1 VTASV
6 LYWKTMV
13 VRSTVTLLALAWV
26 SSARADAPQVGTAP
40 LTVTGDPGRR
50 VTVEV
55 PPVAHAAIA
64 NTLVLERCRGGC
76 VVTKGGNDAA
86 NTISTIPS
94 AAQST
99 IEEFVN
105 SAGMTGTLAD
115 AAWNEVVQC
124 VKEVY
129 SPFNVTVTDVR
140 PASGPYHL
148 AILAGR
154 PQNIGQGADILGIAP
169 LAGDCSPQN
178 NVISFSFANQHS
190 LVDPSRALTLCWT
203 VSQES
208 AHAFGLDHQYMFSD
222 GRSACSDPM
231 TYRVD
236 CGGQRFFRNQSATCG
251 ENAARPC
258 RCGATQNSHQKLR
271 TVFGDGTPIT
281 GNPTVA
287 LTLPT
292 AAMGYTGQAGGT
304 AGSKRGVKKVELR
317 VNGAAWAEVPGLPF
331 GMNGQS
337 PMGTYSMP
345 FPATVP
351 DGVIDVQLRAY
362 DDLGAYTDSN
372 ITTVTKGE
380 PCTSASSCASGQK
393 CEEGKCFW
401 DPAVG
406 ELGDECPYAQYC
418 KSGLCRG
425 TEDLQICTE
434 PCDPLSDNTCGGGLI
449 CTASGEGVGICFV
462 EDGSCCSVGP
472 GPYGPWVH
480 TGVAGA
486 ILAFVLRRR
495 RRR

>member
-1 VTASV
+1 
-6 LYWKTMV
+6 MV
-13 VRSTVTLLALAWV
+13 VRSTVTLLALAWA

-208 AHAFGLDHQYMFSD
+208 AHAFGLDHQFAFVD

-231 TYRVD
+231 TYRMD
-236 CGGQRFFRNQSATCG
+236 CGGQKFFRNKAARCG
-251 ENAARPC
+251 EEDERDC
-258 RCGATQNSHQKLR
+258 RCTQVQNSHRNL
-271 TVFGDGTPIT
+271 TDLFGAAP
-281 GNPTVA
+281 A
-287 LTLPT
+287 LTPDPT
-292 AAMGYTGQAGGT
+292 ICLLYT
-304 AGSKRGVKKVELR
+304 
-317 VNGAAWAEVPGLPF
+317 
-331 GMNGQS
+331 S
-337 PMGTYSMP
+337 PSP
-345 FPATVP
+345 R
-351 DGVIDVQLRAY
+351 D
-362 DDLGAYTDSN
+362 
-372 ITTVTKGE
+372 
-380 PCTSASSCASGQK
+380 
-393 CEEGKCFW
+393 
-401 DPAVG
+401 
-406 ELGDECPYAQYC
+406 
-418 KSGLCRG
+418 
-425 TEDLQICTE
+425 
-434 PCDPLSDNTCGGGLI
+434 
-449 CTASGEGVGICFV
+449 
-462 EDGSCCSVGP
+462 
-472 GPYGPWVH
+472 
-480 TGVAGA
+480 
-486 ILAFVLRRR
+486 
-495 RRR
+495 